1 MPPTLSKLL
10 AIPLRRQTDMT
21 QMSNRVRTTD
31 TSLSGSFDRPRRR
44 SYEERL
50 QTANRLFEAL
60 KLYYPDRRVTLSDP
74 SLQRSNQSKVQN

>member
-10 AIPLRRQTDMT
+10 AIPLRRQTDMM
-21 QMSNRVRTTD
+21 QMSNRVLTTD
-31 TSLSGSFDRPRRR
+31 ASLSGSFDRPRRR

-50 QTANRLFEAL
+50 QIANRLFEAL
-60 KLYYPDRRVTLSDP
+60 SLYYPDRQVTLSDP